1 MERSM
6 DMECSDGLM
15 AQTMKVNSSITTS
28 KESAPIVG
36 QMVVNLLETGETIK
50 CMGKVFSSGVTE
62 EDMKDS
68 M

>member
-15 AQTMKVNSSITTS
+15 AQTMKVNSLITTS

-36 QMVVNLLETGETIK
+36 QMAVNLLETGETIK
-50 CMGKVFSSGVTE
+50 CMGKVFSS
-62 EDMKDS
+62 
-68 M
+68 